1 MRSHTSILL
10 IALST
15 SVGLGLACSGSLE
28 GAIDTSAGGGG
39 NTATQTD
46 AGTPSNGGTPSTG
59 GSPSDAGSEPTAGA
73 PSGGAPS
80 LEGKTGAEVFQLLC
94 SACHGATGE
103 GTALGP
109 ELQHPVAAFSTW
121 VVRNGRDSDSY
132 PGPMIAYPD
141 TAVTDQ
147 QLEEI
152 WTWLGGLPQPTTGEA
167 LYLDYCANCHG
178 ANARG
183 GRVGKD
189 IQEKGNELGDLT
201 EKVREG
207 EGGSNYG
214 AAMLYMPHW
223 STSQISDDDLT
234 LIAEHLTAL

>member
-1 MRSHTSILL
+1 MRGQTCILL
-10 IALST
+10 SALTT
-15 SVGLGLACSGSLE
+15 SVCLVLACSGSLE
-28 GAIDTSAGGGG
+28 GATDSTAGGGG
-39 NTATQTD
+39 NTATQPD
-46 AGTPSNGGTPSTG
+46 AGTPNSGGIPNTGGTL
-59 GSPSDAGSEPTAGA
+59 SDAGGEPTAGA
-73 PSGGAPS
+73 GSGGAPS
-80 LEGKTGAEVFQLLC
+80 LESKTGAEVFQLLC
-94 SACHGATGE
+94 STCHGTTGE

-132 PGPMIAYPD
+132 PGPMIAYPE
-141 TAVTDQ
+141 TMVTEQ

-183 GRVGKD
+183 GRVAKN
-189 IQEKGNELGDLT
+189 IQEKGTELGDLT

-207 EGGSNYG
+207 EGGTNYG
-214 AAMLYMPHW
+214 AAALYMPHW
-223 STSQISDDDLT
+223 STSQISDDELT
-234 LIAEHLTAL
+234 LIAEHLTTL